1 MTNPPGIGALNLK
14 AVLFDLGGTLHH
26 YRREE
31 VFRAVLKEKGIE
43 VRIDEVLRAYDVTDP
58 IFARLTAELPQEV
71 MWPDQLLEQLDLMM
85 LEGDRDS
92 RRL

>member
-58 IFARLTAELPQEV
+58 NLCPTNCGTTPRGHVAGPTP
-71 MWPDQLLEQLDLMM
+71 
-85 LEGDRDS
+85 
-92 RRL
+92 